1 MYLLL
6 IASLIAILDWVA
18 VAQSWRKV
26 ETIAK
31 PAVIITLL
39 AWLWSAGGLEG
50 RLAWF
55 ALGLVFSLA
64 GDVFLMLSDARFTA
78 GLVAFLLAHLAYLA
92 GFNPTWPP
100 LNLASLALAA
110 LVALVCGLIYRRI
123 SAGLQATGQAGLRG
137 PVLAYVLAIG
147 LMLLSAL
154 LTLVRPEW
162 AALPAWLASGGALL
176 FTFSDSLL
184 AWDKFVAPIRHA
196 RVAVMMTYHLGQ
208 ALIVVGATLH
218 YA

>member
-6 IASLIAILDWVA
+6 IALLIAILDWVA
-18 VAQSWRKV
+18 VAKGWRRV

-39 AWLWSAGGLEG
+39 AWMWSASGLEG
-50 RLAWF
+50 YLVWF

-64 GDVFLMLSDARFTA
+64 GDVLLMLSDERFTA

-100 LNLASLALAA
+100 VNLASLALAA
-110 LVALVCGLIYRRI
+110 LVALVCGQIYRRI
-123 SAGLQATGQAGLRG
+123 SAGLRATGQAGLRG
-137 PVLAYVLAIG
+137 PVLAYVLAIS

-162 AALPAWLASGGALL
+162 APLPAWLVSGGALL
-176 FTFSDSLL
+176 FTFSDSVL
-184 AWDKFVAPIRHA
+184 AWDKFVAPIHHA
-196 RVAVMMTYHLGQ
+196 RVVVMVTYHLGQ

-218 YA
+218 YQ